1 MCVCVFVE
9 REMEWEEG
17 RECREEWGGAGGKT
31 VTKLVKCDRVD
42 DVVVVFV
49 AGTHVIRAKF

>member
-17 RECREEWGGAGGKT
+17 RECREEWGGGKT

-42 DVVVVFV
+42 DVVVVVV